1 MIGLLILFTFLSIII
16 VALIS
21 VNSKDI
27 TQSVMLF
34 MGVGLG
40 SVVLFFIFQ
49 APDVALTEAV
59 IGAGVSTVVFLLGIR
74 HTTQEEEIKNES

>member
-1 MIGLLILFTFLSIII
+1 MIGLIILFIFLSMIV
-16 VALIS
+16 VALYAI
-21 VNSKDI
+21 NSKDI
-27 TQSVMLF
+27 TQSVILF

-59 IGAGVSTVVFLLGIR
+59 IGSGLSTAVFLLGIR
-74 HTTQEEEIKNES
+74 HTSKEEAIK

>member
-1 MIGLLILFTFLSIII
+1 MIGLIILFTFLAVIA
-16 VALIS
+16 VALGAIL
-21 VNSKDI
+21 SKDI

-59 IGAGVSTVVFLLGIR
+59 IGTGLSTAVFLLGIR
-74 HTTQEEEIKNES
+74 HTSQEEVES

>member
-1 MIGLLILFTFLSIII
+1 MIGLIILFTFLAVIS
-16 VALIS
+16 VALSAIL
-21 VNSKDI
+21 SKDI

-59 IGAGVSTVVFLLGIR
+59 IGTGLSTAVFLLGIR
-74 HTTQEEEIKNES
+74 HTSQEEVES

>member
-1 MIGLLILFTFLSIII
+1 MIGVVILASFLAIII
-16 VALIS
+16 VAFASIVEKRLADSIVLS
-21 VNSKDI
+21 
-27 TQSVMLF
+27 

-59 IGAGVSTVVFLLGIR
+59 IGAGISSVIFLMTLK
-74 HTTQEEEIKNES
+74 HLKASK

>member
-1 MIGLLILFTFLSIII
+1 MIGLIILFTFMAMIV
-16 VALIS
+16 VALYA

-27 TQSVMLF
+27 TQSVILF

-59 IGAGVSTVVFLLGIR
+59 IGSGLSTAVFLLGIR
-74 HTTQEEEIKNES
+74 HTSKEEARK

>member
-1 MIGLLILFTFLSIII
+1 MTGFIILASFIAVTIMAFATIIQKSLADSI
-16 VALIS
+16 V
-21 VNSKDI
+21 
-27 TQSVMLF
+27 LF

-59 IGAGVSTVVFLLGIR
+59 IGAGISSVIFLMTLK
-74 HTTQEEEIKNES
+74 HLKVTK